1 MADTEVD
8 MAAMAVMDTMARDLP
23 MLSPKL
29 LPLPSQDMAAIV
41 DMEAMDTEATAVD
54 MAADTEDTA
63 AMVAMEAIME
73 RDLLTLRPV
82 MAVMV
87 MAVMVDSPAVMV
99 DSPAVMVDSPAVM
112 AVTDTARDLLMLT
125 PLSDITVIADM
136 AAMDMAVMEADTAVD
151 MDTAAVMEVM
161 AAMAIM
167 VKLSHINLNK
177 SSVFFLS
184 LLIQVLLSQILAVIS
199 IVKFNLSTK
208 IKNNI
213 PKDILLKF
221 EFTDLFS
228 SSYK

>member
-29 LPLPSQDMAAIV
+29 LPLPSPDMAAIV

-73 RDLLTLRPV
+73 RDLLTLRLV

-87 MAVMVDSPAVMV
+87 MAVMVDSPAVM
-99 DSPAVMVDSPAVM
+99 AVMVDSPAVM

-125 PLSDITVIADM
+125 PLSDMAVIVDM

-221 EFTDLFS
+221 EFIDIFS

>member
-1 MADTEVD
+1 MAAAMADTEVD

-63 AMVAMEAIME
+63 AMVAMEAIMA
-73 RDLLTLRPV
+73 RDLLTLRL
-82 MAVMV
+82 V
-87 MAVMVDSPAVMV
+87 MAVMVDSPAVMAVMVVMV
-99 DSPAVMVDSPAVM
+99 DSPAVMAVMVDSPAVM

-125 PLSDITVIADM
+125 PLSDMAVI

-184 LLIQVLLSQILAVIS
+184 LLIQELLSQILAVIS

-221 EFTDLFS
+221 
-228 SSYK
+228 

>member
-1 MADTEVD
+1 MAAAMADTEVD

-63 AMVAMEAIME
+63 VMVAMEAIME

-87 MAVMVDSPAVMV
+87 MAVMVDSPAVM
-99 DSPAVMVDSPAVM
+99 

-125 PLSDITVIADM
+125 PLPDMVVIADM

-221 EFTDLFS
+221 
-228 SSYK
+228 